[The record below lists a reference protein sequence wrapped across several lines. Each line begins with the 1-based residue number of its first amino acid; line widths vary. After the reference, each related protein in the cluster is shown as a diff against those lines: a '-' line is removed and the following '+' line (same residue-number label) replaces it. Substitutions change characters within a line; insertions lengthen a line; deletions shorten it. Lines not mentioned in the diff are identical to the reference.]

1 MQVGFTPP
9 PTALPFLCALLPHR
23 PAPYRFL
30 VLCCRS
36 LTVRPTVAT
45 ADACPLKY
53 KRFYPVCFTTEEDSL
68 DFGPLYDPAAET
80 TFDVDTALLVNAGVA
95 AGADICLTYD
105 TPFLKE
111 SLCAETCVR
120 ENPGT
125 SSTDAP
131 LGLGSYKLPTTSAP
145 PARKCVSR
153 TCPIISVT
161 TKARFSQSGWSY
173 SAVLVESRGKL
184 TRSAAPAMPGFD

>member
-1 MQVGFTPP
+1 MLQHRGVRYNAGGFY
-9 PTALPFLCALLPHR
+9 PTAHR
-23 PAPYRFL
+23 PTVSWCSVAD
-30 VLCCRS
+30 

-111 SLCAETCVR
+111 SLCAETCVT

-125 SSTDAP
+125 TSTDAP
-131 LGLGSYKLPTTSAP
+131 LGLGSYKTTNNQCATCKKMCLVHLSDNLRDNEGAILPERLELLCSSC
-145 PARKCVSR
+145 R
-153 TCPIISVT
+153 I
-161 TKARFSQSGWSY
+161 
-173 SAVLVESRGKL
+173 
-184 TRSAAPAMPGFD
+184 